1 MFFTYTGATLEMW
14 IMIVLSLK
22 IKTDPLFNEILV
34 KFPYLVGIIPGKI
47 FYDICYTF
55 FFYPTAWATAYG

>member
-1 MFFTYTGATLEMW
+1 MW

-34 KFPYLVGIIPGKI
+34 KFTYLVGIIPGEN
-47 FYDICYTF
+47 FYDMYYTYF
-55 FFYPTAWATAYG
+55 LSYGFGYDLRLNAEVF